1 MCINKKKYIYIY
13 MYIRRPRPE
22 PWPGRRLGPPL
33 VWTSSAAKLRAV
45 ASQVFLFLAK
55 PTASNAPNLPNELL
69 ELQKLEAVASQV
81 VPFLVPNFCCQTS
94 GCGKPSLFVS
104 TGPKLPDAPSKPCKP
119 LKLPKR
125 ATAALGAAKLE
136 AVASQVVPF
145 LVKN

>member
-1 MCINKKKYIYIY
+1 MAGAA
-13 MYIRRPRPE
+13 
-22 PWPGRRLGPPL
+22 PGTTFGVDFICCQTKGCGKSSLSFSSQTNGFKRVKPAKRALG
-33 VWTSSAAKLRAV
+33 AA
-45 ASQVFLFLAK
+45 
-55 PTASNAPNLPNELL
+55 
-69 ELQKLEAVASQV
+69 KLEAVASQV

-145 LVKN
+145 LVQN